1 MTKTILTHSPSVRR
15 PARGALGDFIHRWLP
30 TSTSARLFMAITLAE
45 AVVNISIEAVL
56 LSRYRSTQTLTK
68 DGTDSLRSLP
78 VFVLCFCLAHS
89 YQTLLSVDACIN
101 RNVILVFGLVI
112 FNACFLVYSL
122 IQIGEI
128 RQVLGTGVQEG
139 SGQTVPVQV
148 LTGAIPIV
156 IGASQVAFTILAWF
170 LWKEFG
176 WQVYKAI
183 IGVCQR
189 PHGLSRATPAN
200 IILAPSILV
209 RR

>member
-1 MTKTILTHSPSVRR
+1 MSKPTFHHTPSVRR
-15 PARGALGDFIHRWLP
+15 PAQSAFGDFVHRWLP
-30 TSTSARLFMAITLAE
+30 SSTCARLFMAITLAE

-56 LSRYRSTQTLTK
+56 LSRYNSTQGLTIA
-68 DGTDSLRSLP
+68 GSNSLRTLP

-112 FNACFLVYSL
+112 FNACFLIYSL

-128 RQVLGTGVQEG
+128 RQVLGTGVVQG
-139 SGQTVPVQV
+139 TGQTVPVQV

-156 IGASQVAFTILAWF
+156 IGVSQVAFTILAWF

-183 IGVCQR
+183 IGE
-189 PHGLSRATPAN
+189 SARASC
-200 IILAPSILV
+200 LM
-209 RR
+209 